1 MPKRPRSH
9 RLEDESKNK
18 LRLLLPE
25 RWAYRDKTHDYG
37 IDGEVELFDENDK
50 ANGLIFYV
58 QLKATDSKQSRVI
71 HSVKMDIKTIRYFY
85 SLDVPVLI
93 VRYSSLRDEFYIK
106 WTSSIDLYYS
116 KPDSK
121 TITIRFNEVD
131 KWDGDTAKAIE
142 TRLQLLRQYKN
153 DHIRLPY
160 RTSILIDANATLSCP
175 TLLYLSQIKS
185 EMIRFN
191 DIVTFQDNL
200 SESVVLARI
209 FDNELNVEVIGM
221 GGIVSHFDKSQYS
234 DLDGAKSIV
243 PLIIRSLGIWLILNT
258 SPERGYKIL
267 TDNGLFR
274 DIIDMPDLFTVCL
287 TKLIRSSAYSSL
299 LDEIYDC
306 YKGGLNTYQMLSIP
320 AVMYAS
326 VVGDS
331 RLQEELAAFWEKT
344 LNEVYNRCEDQEVG
358 AYVYSLGNLLRGLGR
373 SKEAFHLYWKAKKL
387 VPQYLARDYFYREIA
402 GVLFHL
408 DRFELSAKL
417 YLKAFEIGKDPQA
430 IALHADA
437 LMYNGQYREALGKF
451 DDYLSVCAKDDFSVS
466 EWILK
471 RCCLDYMVN
480 GCSISN
486 QIRKPQL
493 AEKLASDGKPNM
505 ESLDKAIEADALC
518 GLAWFNLG
526 CLFKDESYWN
536 HAAMCYLICGL
547 LQPHDIETW
556 IDTFFCSL
564 NAKLPSD
571 HLLIVVSHAY
581 KINRDTFLTELYQC
595 LYASLE
601 PESASTISGLI
612 ETVVNE
618 VRIRLK
624 HQEPFIVRYDGETV
638 YCKICD

>member
-1 MPKRPRSH
+1 MPKRPRTHS
-9 RLEDESKNK
+9 LEDESKNK

-25 RWAYRDKTHDYG
+25 RWVFRDKTHDYG
-37 IDGEVELFDENDK
+37 IDGEIELFDENDN
-50 ANGLIFYV
+50 ATGLMFYV
-58 QLKATDSKQSRVI
+58 QLKATDSKLCSVI
-71 HSVKMDIKTIRYFY
+71 HSVSMDIETIRYFY

-106 WTSSIDLYYS
+106 WSSSIDLYYS

-131 KWDGDTAKAIE
+131 KWDGDTAEAIE
-142 TRLQLLRQYKN
+142 TRLQLLRQFKN

-160 RTSILIDANATLSCP
+160 RTSILLDANAILSCP

-200 SESVVLARI
+200 SESVVIARI
-209 FDNELNVEVIGM
+209 FENELNVEIIGM

-243 PLIIRSLGIWLILNT
+243 PLIIRSIGIWLILNA

-306 YKGGLNTYQMLSIP
+306 YKGALNTYQMLSIP
-320 AVMYAS
+320 AIMYAS
-326 VVGDS
+326 VVGVS
-331 RLQEELAAFWEKT
+331 RLQEELAAFWEKS

-358 AYVYSLGNLLRGLGR
+358 AYVYSLGNLLRCLGR

-387 VPQYLARDYFYREIA
+387 VPQYLARDYYYREIA

-408 DRFELSAKL
+408 YRFELSAKL

-451 DDYLSVCAKDDFSVS
+451 DDFLSVCSKDDFSVS
-466 EWILK
+466 EWMLK

-505 ESLDKAIEADALC
+505 ESLDKAIESDALC

-526 CLFKDESYWN
+526 CLLKDESNWN
-536 HAAMCYLICGL
+536 HAAMSYLICGL
-547 LQPHDIETW
+547 LQPHDIEAW
-556 IDTFFCSL
+556 VDAVLCTFNSKLSSL
-564 NAKLPSD
+564 
-571 HLLIVVSHAY
+571 HLSHVITQAY
-581 KINRDTFLTELYQC
+581 KVNTEPFLSELYRCVYSQHGKDK
-595 LYASLE
+595 ADVFAKS
-601 PESASTISGLI
+601 I
-612 ETVVNE
+612 EMIVNE
-618 VRIRLK
+618 IRANLNEKESVLIRL
-624 HQEPFIVRYDGETV
+624 YNGNDS
-638 YCKICD
+638 

>member
-1 MPKRPRSH
+1 MPKRPRTHS
-9 RLEDESKNK
+9 LEDESKNK

-25 RWAYRDKTHDYG
+25 RWVFRDKTHDYG
-37 IDGEVELFDENDK
+37 IDGEVELFDEND
-50 ANGLIFYV
+50 NTTGIMFYV
-58 QLKATDSKQSRVI
+58 QLKATDSKLSRVI
-71 HSVKMDIKTIRYFY
+71 HSVSMDIETIRYFY

-106 WTSSIDLYYS
+106 WSSSIDLYYS
-116 KPDSK
+116 KPDSE
-121 TITIRFNEVD
+121 TFTIRFNEVD
-131 KWDGDTAKAIE
+131 KWDGVSAAAIE
-142 TRLQLLRQYKN
+142 TRLQLLRQFKN

-160 RTSILIDANATLSCP
+160 RTSIIIDANATLSCP

-191 DIVTFQDNL
+191 DIVTFQDNS
-200 SESVVLARI
+200 SESVVLAKI
-209 FDNELNVEVIGM
+209 FDDELNVEIIGM
-221 GGIVSHFDKSQYS
+221 GGIVSHFDKSQYG

-243 PLIIRSLGIWLILNT
+243 PLIITSIGIWLILNA

-274 DIIDMPDLFTVCL
+274 DTIDIPVLYAVCL
-287 TKLIRSSAYSSL
+287 PKLMRSTVYTSL
-299 LDEIYDC
+299 LDEIHQS
-306 YKGGLNTYQMLSIP
+306 YQGSLSTELMLSIP
-320 AVMYAS
+320 VVLRAS
-326 VVGDS
+326 VVGDDQ
-331 RLQEELAAFWEKT
+331 REEALAAFWMKT
-344 LNEVYNRCEDQEVG
+344 FVEVSMRCEDQEIG
-358 AYVYSLGNLLRGLGR
+358 AYVYSLGNLLRSLGEFR
-373 SKEAFHLYWKAKKL
+373 DAFHYYWKAKKL
-387 VPQYLARDYFYREIA
+387 VPQYLARDYYYREIA
-402 GVLFHL
+402 GVLYNL

-417 YLKAFEIGKDPQA
+417 YLQAYELGKDPKA

-451 DDYLSVCAKDDFSVS
+451 DDFLSICSKDDFSVS
-466 EWILK
+466 EWMLK

-486 QIRKPQL
+486 QIRQPQL

-505 ESLDKAIEADALC
+505 ESLEKIIEADALC
-518 GLAWFNLG
+518 GLAWFNIG
-526 CLFKDESYWN
+526 CLSKDEYYWN
-536 HAAMCYLICGL
+536 HAALSYLICGL
-547 LQPHDIETW
+547 LQPHDIEAW

-564 NAKLPSD
+564 NAKLPSE
-571 HLLIVVSHAY
+571 HLLLVVSHAY

-601 PESASTISGLI
+601 PESASTISGMI

-618 VRIRLK
+618 VRIKLK

-638 YCKICD
+638 YSQNYD